1 MEIELKRIA
10 YDPRLDERSFAG
22 SLYINGEKAATVSRK
37 NDNTKY
43 LPVDEKGMDLVSQ
56 VEEYRK
62 KQPIEKKIVDGKEQS
77 VRPTL
82 ADQIDALFA
91 IYLEGIEQKKF
102 NRKVDLIQKRNIVV
116 GESGRYMRTIP
127 TNAQVGILVKGNNKE
142 VIKDILVK
150 KVIPSMSEKEV
161 ILNTNIP
168 GAILNESGLK
178 PEQYLNKEP
187 EQVVKKPVKKS
198 SGMKP

>member
-10 YDPRLDERSFAG
+10 YDPRLDESSFAG

-37 NDNTKY
+37 NDSTKY
-43 LPVDEKGMDLVSQ
+43 LPVDEKGMELVSQ
-56 VEEYRK
+56 VEEYLK
-62 KQPIEKKIVDGKEQS
+62 KQPAEKKMVEGKEQS

-82 ADQIDALFA
+82 ADRIDALFA
-91 IYLEGIEQKKF
+91 TYLEGIEQKKF

-127 TNAQVGILVKGNNKE
+127 TNALVNILVKGNNKE
-142 VIKDILVK
+142 VINDILVK
-150 KVIPSMSEKEV
+150 KVIPSMSETEV
-161 ILNTNIP
+161 ILNNNIP
-168 GAILNESGLK
+168 AIILKEAGLK
-178 PEQYLNKEP
+178 PEQYLNKEA
-187 EQVVKKPVKKS
+187 EHTVKKSVKKS